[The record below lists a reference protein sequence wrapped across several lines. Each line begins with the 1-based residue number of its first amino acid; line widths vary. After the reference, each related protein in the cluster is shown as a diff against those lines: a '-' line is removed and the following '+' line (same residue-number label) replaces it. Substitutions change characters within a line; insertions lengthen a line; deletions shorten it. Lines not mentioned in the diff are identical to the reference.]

1 MNTTNFKMPDLL
13 YKQHT
18 ADSSL
23 LIPLS
28 RQGESFVKFHLYK
41 QPQIIEGDSLA
52 YVIPSQNSA
61 SVMNKISS
69 LRLNLKIGASV

>member
-1 MNTTNFKMPDLL
+1 MADLL

-28 RQGESFVKFHLYK
+28 RQGESFVKFHLHR
-41 QPQIIEGDSLA
+41 QPQIIQGDSLA

-61 SVMNKISS
+61 SMMRKILS

>member
-1 MNTTNFKMPDLL
+1 MPDLL

-28 RQGESFVKFHLYK
+28 KHGESFVKFHLHR

-52 YVIPSQNSA
+52 YVIPSQSSA
-61 SVMNKISS
+61 SVMSKILS
-69 LRLNLKIGASV
+69 LRLNLKIGANQ